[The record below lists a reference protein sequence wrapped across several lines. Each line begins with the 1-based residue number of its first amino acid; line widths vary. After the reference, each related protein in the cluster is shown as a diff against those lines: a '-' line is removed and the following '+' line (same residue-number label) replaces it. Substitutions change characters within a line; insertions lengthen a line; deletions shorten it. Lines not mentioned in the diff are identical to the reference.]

1 MNCPHCFSAEIV
13 KNGSN
18 SVGTPKFL
26 CKGCGR
32 QFVEYPKKQPI
43 SQARKELID
52 RLLLERLSLA
62 GIARVTGV
70 SERWL
75 QTYVNKKYEC
85 TPRQVEVKKTAR
97 TVDNRM

>member
-1 MNCPHCFSAEIV
+1 MNCPHCSSAEIV
-13 KNGSN
+13 RNGSN

-32 QFVEYPKKQPI
+32 QFVESPKKQPI
-43 SQARKELID
+43 SQETKALID
-52 RLLLERLSLA
+52 RLLLERVPLA

-75 QTYVNKKYEC
+75 QTYVNEK
-85 TPRQVEVKKTAR
+85 
-97 TVDNRM
+97 

>member
-1 MNCPHCFSAEIV
+1 MNCPHCRSTEIV
-13 KNGSN
+13 SNGSN

-32 QFVEYPKKQPI
+32 QFVEHPKKQPI
-43 SQARKELID
+43 SQETKALID

-75 QTYVNKKYEC
+75 QAYVNEKYARM
-85 TPRQVEVKKTAR
+85 PHQVEVKKSLL
-97 TVDNRM
+97 DG

>member
-1 MNCPHCFSAEIV
+1 MNCPHCSSAEIV
-13 KNGSN
+13 SNGSN
-18 SVGTPKFL
+18 SVGTPTFL

-32 QFVEYPKKQPI
+32 QFVEHPKKQPI
-43 SQARKELID
+43 SQETKAVID

-75 QTYVNKKYEC
+75 QAEVNEK
-85 TPRQVEVKKTAR
+85 
-97 TVDNRM
+97 